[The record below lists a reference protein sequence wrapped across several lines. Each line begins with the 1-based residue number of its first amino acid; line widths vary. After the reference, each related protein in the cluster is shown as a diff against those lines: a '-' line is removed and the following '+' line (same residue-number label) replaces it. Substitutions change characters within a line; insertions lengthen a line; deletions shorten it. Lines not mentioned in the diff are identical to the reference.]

1 MSEGDTPVRDGF
13 IAVRKAELIDALGRE
28 GLAGE
33 DARQFADLGRML
45 VALLNYEA
53 QERLDAVKALY
64 DPLDPDAPEGRRDAS
79 LAAFEAFERAMMDS
93 LTRANFREVEADSV
107 RTRDATKLITELSIK
122 PSMAG
127 IRRIRFFARGVRQQ
141 TLALRQLLGLRT
153 RNLDAEMMSDVVV
166 LVGFKAESEIGRTD
180 RAAFARMRRGVRP
193 GAALVKQFRNVAAPE
208 LVMLHPGA
216 TPAMRRRDQVMLAG
230 PAVVAGTPILLNL
243 WPALTVLGAV
253 AASYFT
259 AGAVIDNEALTRA
272 VAALGGL
279 VALGAFVMRQR
290 LKLEATTLRY
300 HKRLADTVYFRNLA
314 NNQGV
319 FDLLIGAGAE
329 QDAKEA
335 ILGFWALRRANRP
348 AAKAEIDAWCEAF
361 LRERFGL
368 NINFEIGDALDKL
381 ERLGLVSRE
390 GEGYL
395 AATTGEALD
404 RLDAAWDGVFSFSQR
419 RR

>member
-13 IAVRKAELIDALGRE
+13 IAVRKAELIEALGRE

>member
-13 IAVRKAELIDALGRE
+13 IAVRKAELIEALGRE

-335 ILGFWALRRANRP
+335 ILGFWALRRADRP